1 MKKEVTIRFTV
12 VGTCEQTIELD
23 DDCKLS
29 PAEIVQALNGESEL
43 SLATTTHEDGEL
55 IIVDDLTKI
64 GKIVSSDMDSE
75 YTEFSLE
82 GTS

>member
-1 MKKEVTIRFTV
+1 MKKEVTMRFTV
-12 VGTCEQTIELD
+12 GGTWEQTIELD